1 MSWAGKVGCW
11 ADWCGREWPRR
22 LGQVWGCAGLW
33 RGGKGVHRRRE
44 GAVPRERVL
53 GRSEVEFGPA
63 LGFCG
68 EREKGW
74 AELE

>member
-1 MSWAGKVGCW
+1 M
-11 ADWCGREWPRR
+11 
-22 LGQVWGCAGLW
+22 WGCAGLW
-33 RGGKGVHRRRE
+33 RGGKGVHGLRE

-53 GRSEVEFGPA
+53 GRSEVEFGLA
-63 LGFCG
+63 LGFYR

>member
-1 MSWAGKVGCW
+1 MLQESVSRAVSGEGVKRAVALVAGP
-11 ADWCGREWPRR
+11 CGEELGRR
-22 LGQVWGCAGLW
+22 GVAGPL
-33 RGGKGVHRRRE
+33 
-44 GAVPRERVL
+44 ERVL